1 MRHVRFAVVALALL
15 LPATGLARFVAS
27 RGLWSGAI
35 HLDEIP
41 RQIGPWS
48 VQDEQALS
56 PEELTM
62 LQPDGYTARLYAA
75 PDRPPIWLYVAFYSR
90 RSAYGKGAHD
100 PAICY
105 PAQGWEVLST
115 RSVEVALPRGER
127 LVGTVFRAHQGRVQQ
142 DVLYWFQPAE
152 RWPQGQAR
160 EQLARVWDAVA
171 GRPQYAFVRLA
182 AMSRAGEGAER
193 DLLEFAS
200 ELGWP
205 VRRALGPEE
214 MMEGPLARARV
225 R

>member
-1 MRHVRFAVVALALL
+1 MRHLRFAVVALALL

-35 HLDEIP
+35 QLDEIP

-48 VQDEQALS
+48 VEHEQALS
-56 PEELTM
+56 QEELTM
-62 LQPDGYTARLYAA
+62 LQPDGYAARLYTA

-90 RSAYGKGAHD
+90 KSAYGKGAHD

-127 LVGTVFRAHQGRVQQ
+127 LVGALFRAHQGRVQQ

-152 RWPQGQAR
+152 RWPQGPAR

-182 AMSRAGEGAER
+182 AMSRAGAGAER

-205 VRRALGPEE
+205 VRRALGPGGSHGGKRFGQ
-214 MMEGPLARARV
+214 M
-225 R
+225 

>member
-27 RGLWSGAI
+27 RGLWGGAI
-35 HLDEIP
+35 PLEIP

-48 VQDEQALS
+48 VQHERALS

-62 LQPDGYTARLYAA
+62 LQPDGYAARLYAA

-90 RSAYGKGAHD
+90 SSPYGKGAHD

-115 RSVEVALPRGER
+115 RSVAVALPRGEH
-127 LVGTVFRAHQGRVQQ
+127 LVGTLLRAHQGRVEQ

-160 EQLARVWDAVA
+160 EQLARVWDALA

-182 AMSRAGEGAER
+182 AMSPAGAGAER
-193 DLLEFAS
+193 DLFEFAS

-205 VRRALGPEE
+205 VRRALSPAG
-214 MMEGPLARARV
+214 MEGPPARARV